1 LLESQLSPEEL
12 SNIWDMTDVN
22 RDGQLDAQEWKIMC
36 HLVRHLKKGKN
47 T

>member
-47 T
+47 I